1 MKESKEIQEEERQPM
16 EGKHHH
22 DHISRITGGLIL
34 IVLGVLFLLA
44 TFGHISWG
52 DWWAYFLVGLG
63 IILIIDV
70 VIRSV
75 VPEYQQDPTGKLIG
89 GVVLIIIGGA
99 FIFGFTRWWPL
110 IIIAVGVVIIFTS
123 LFRLG
128 KKE

>member
-1 MKESKEIQEEERQPM
+1 MKESKETQEEERRLV
-16 EGKHHH
+16 EGKHQH

-34 IVLGVLFLLA
+34 IVLGVLFLLT

-70 VIRSV
+70 VIRKA
-75 VPEYQQDPTGKLIG
+75 VPECQQDPTGKLIG

-99 FIFGFTRWWPL
+99 FIFGFSRWWPL

>member
-1 MKESKEIQEEERQPM
+1 MKELKETQEEGEKPM
-16 EGKHHH
+16 EGKHQH

-44 TFGHISWG
+44 TFDYISWG

-70 VIRSV
+70 VIRSAA
-75 VPEYQQDPTGKLIG
+75 PEYRQDPTGKLIG

-110 IIIAVGVVIIFTS
+110 IIIAVGVVVIFTS
-123 LFRLG
+123 LLKLG